1 MNRPSTPSGLRIFA
15 CAAAAAIVLAAAQ
28 IPSMT
33 SAAAPTISPLDAN
46 EIQFSYEKLRADF
59 YQKTDPQSIV
69 EGARGEL
76 LRELHTAGVDG
87 SLPPIFADTNTSR
100 TAKAVGHEVD
110 VASRLAKGKMSSH
123 LLAYAA
129 ISGMLNSVHDKYT
142 VFLTPKEYAALNEG
156 LDGGSFAGTGIV
168 IQVDDNTKFID
179 VSNVVPDGPA
189 DKAGVQQDDTITA
202 IDGTSTKN
210 LTLQQAS
217 NKLRGKAGTQVQL
230 TIVRD
235 GKLLAQPISIVRAQ
249 IHELSVYEKMLPN
262 KIGYVELTVFGRDT
276 GSELSRAL
284 DRLQQ
289 QGARAVI
296 MDLRDNGGGYLEA
309 ALDVSSKFIA
319 SGPIVSVESRA
330 SNVTTY
336 EAEDT
341 AIPPMPL
348 AVLVNGHTAS
358 ASEITSGAI
367 QDSGVGTIIGTR
379 TFGKGVVQEI
389 LPLPDGSAIKITDA
403 RYLTPHNRDINHL
416 GITPDIVVD
425 ENKSARYGDVT
436 KDTQLNR
443 AVQYLADKIAHS
455 DTSTPTPTQ

>member
-1 MNRPSTPSGLRIFA
+1 MFAVIAAVGLLA
-15 CAAAAAIVLAAAQ
+15 VGQPPAPGAAAAPAN
-28 IPSMT
+28 
-33 SAAAPTISPLDAN
+33 ISPLDST
-46 EIQFSYEKLRADF
+46 EIQFSYEKLRTD
-59 YQKTDPQSIV
+59 YYKKTDAQNIV
-69 EGARGEL
+69 DGARGEL
-76 LRELHTAGVDG
+76 ERELHTAGVTAN
-87 SLPPIFADTNTSR
+87 LPPIFADDNSSK

-110 VASRLAKGKMSSH
+110 VATRLARGKMSSH
-123 LLAYAA
+123 LLTYAA

-142 VFLTPKEYAALNEG
+142 VFLTPKEYAELNQG

-168 IQVDDNTKFID
+168 IQVDDNTKYID

-189 DKAGVQQDDTITA
+189 DKAGVHQDDTITA
-202 IDGTSTKN
+202 IDGVPTKG

-217 NKLRGKAGTQVQL
+217 SKLRGKAGTPVQL

-235 GKLLAQPISIVRAQ
+235 SKPLAAPISITRAE
-249 IHELSVYEKMLPN
+249 IHELSVYSKMLAN

-276 GSELSRAL
+276 GAELARAL

-289 QGARAVI
+289 DGARAII

-367 QDSGVGTIIGTR
+367 QDSGVGAIIGTR

-389 LPLPDGSAIKITDA
+389 LPMPDGSAIKITDA

-416 GITPDIVVD
+416 GITPDIVID
-425 ENKSARYGDVT
+425 ENKNARYGDPA
-436 KDTQLNR
+436 KDSQLTR
-443 AVQYLADKIAHS
+443 AVQYITDRIAHT
-455 DTSTPTPTQ
+455 DGANAGGGAQ

>member
-1 MNRPSTPSGLRIFA
+1 MKRLTAL
-15 CAAAAAIVLAAAQ
+15 AAAAGLLLAAAQ
-28 IPSMT
+28 IPAAG
-33 SAAAPTISPLDAN
+33 SAAAPSGISPLDAT
-46 EIQFSYEKLRADF
+46 EIQFSYDKLRTDF
-59 YQKTDPQSIV
+59 YKKTDPQAIV
-69 EGARGEL
+69 DGARDEMT
-76 LRELHTAGVDG
+76 RELADAGVRG
-87 SLPPIFADTNTSR
+87 SLPPIFGSDNVAR
-100 TAKAVGHEVD
+100 TAQAVGHEVD
-110 VASRLAKGKMSSH
+110 VAARLAHGKITPH

-129 ISGMLNSVHDKYT
+129 ISGMLNSVHDRYT
-142 VFLTPKEYAALNEG
+142 VFLSPKEYAALNQG

-168 IQVDDNTKFID
+168 IQQDPQSKFID

-189 DKAGVQQDDTITA
+189 DKAGVQQDDVILA
-202 IDGTSTKN
+202 IDGISTKG
-210 LTLQQAS
+210 LTLEQAS
-217 NKLRGKAGTQVQL
+217 ARLRGKAGTQVEL
-230 TIVRD
+230 TIQRD
-235 GKLLAQPISIVRAQ
+235 GKQLSTPVSITRAE
-249 IHELSVYEKMLPN
+249 IHQLSVYEKMLPG
-262 KIGYVELTVFGRDT
+262 KIGYVDLTVFGRDT
-276 GSELSRAL
+276 GSELERAL

-289 QGARAVI
+289 EGARGIV

-336 EAEDT
+336 EAENT
-341 AIPPMPL
+341 AIPPLPL

-367 QDSGVGTIIGTR
+367 QDSGVGTIIGTK

-425 ENKSARYGDVT
+425 ASKGDRFG
-436 KDTQLNR
+436 DPLRDSQLER
-443 AVQYLADKIAHS
+443 AVQFLNDKIAHS
-455 DTSTPTPTQ
+455 GATAPPTTQQ